1 VNGQFVKQTKMSA
14 EIPNFPEAQRIYATV
29 LMPDTGNGMKRMIW
43 IILVLIALVLSAQSK
58 PIVNLG
64 GKEGNLILGGLTNNS
79 TINSSINLSQNAS
92 VLSLGG
98 EDGNSMLENLTNA
111 SKNLSDWGSEP
122 PKAPLP
128 PNFDPKRAKTIAIL
142 RANHGF

>member
-1 VNGQFVKQTKMSA
+1 L
-14 EIPNFPEAQRIYATV
+14 AQRIYATAQ
-29 LMPDTGNGMKRMIW
+29 MTDTENGMKRMIL
-43 IILVLIALVLSAQSK
+43 IIVVLIATVFLAQSK
-58 PIVNLG
+58 PLINLG
-64 GKEGNLILGGLTNNS
+64 GSEGNQILSGLTNNT

-92 VLSLGG
+92 AMNLSG
-98 EDGNSMLENLTNA
+98 EEGNSMLLDLTNA

-128 PNFDPKRAKTIAIL
+128 PNFDPKMAKTVAIL